1 MLPVAFASSTWT
13 AMLRRIART
22 AVATLALVAGL
33 QGLAAPSA
41 DATATTRPAVAVATV
56 DIGSASPTTIGGTHA
71 EPARAVLTVG
81 TAVAAPTTALAAQ
94 PVTGGPAVADPTG
107 DTHVASVPAAER
119 AVTDPGR
126 AAIARRGP
134 PRA

>member
-1 MLPVAFASSTWT
+1 MLPVAIASSTWT
-13 AMLRRIART
+13 AMLRRITRT

-41 DATATTRPAVAVATV
+41 DASVATTRPAAAVATV
-56 DIGSASPTTIGGTHA
+56 DVGAASPTTTGGTHA
-71 EPARAVLTVG
+71 SPVRAFFTTG
-81 TAVAAPTTALAAQ
+81 STAVAPTTAPAVA
-94 PVTGGPAVADPTG
+94 PVTGGPAVAVPTG
-107 DTHVASVPAAER
+107 DVEAAPATVP
-119 AVTDPGR
+119 AVTDPTR